1 MILYNLGT
9 PVNRWKDLYLYGD
22 TISLGDTKLK
32 SSSETGS
39 FVISDASNNP
49 LASGE
54 MKIIGETGKNIIIK
68 SKDNNL
74 FANERNKKMIILF

>member
-9 PVNRWKDLYLYGD
+9 PVNRWKDLYLYSD

-49 LASGE
+49 LSSGE